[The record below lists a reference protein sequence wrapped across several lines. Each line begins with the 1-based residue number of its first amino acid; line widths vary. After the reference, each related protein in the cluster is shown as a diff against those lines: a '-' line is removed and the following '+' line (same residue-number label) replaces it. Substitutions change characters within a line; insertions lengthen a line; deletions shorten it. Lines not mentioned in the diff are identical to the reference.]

1 VIDRPPLTE
10 VIAMSPMNPTPM
22 TTMTERPRRPTPVPT
37 TAADQRPCMIDRI
50 WPVGEPADMRV
61 VEVRDDGMNIAWA
74 LVLAARLD
82 RNDLGH
88 HLGRHLL
95 GQHGVGVVVVVG
107 DALRNR

>member
-1 VIDRPPLTE
+1 MT
-10 VIAMSPMNPTPM
+10 PMTPMTPTTRTTM

-37 TAADQRPCMIDRI
+37 ATADQRPRMIDRI

>member
-1 VIDRPPLTE
+1 
-10 VIAMSPMNPTPM
+10 
-22 TTMTERPRRPTPVPT
+22 
-37 TAADQRPCMIDRI
+37 MIDRI

-61 VEVRDDGMNIAWA
+61 VEVRDHCMNVAWA

-107 DALRNR
+107 DAHRPR